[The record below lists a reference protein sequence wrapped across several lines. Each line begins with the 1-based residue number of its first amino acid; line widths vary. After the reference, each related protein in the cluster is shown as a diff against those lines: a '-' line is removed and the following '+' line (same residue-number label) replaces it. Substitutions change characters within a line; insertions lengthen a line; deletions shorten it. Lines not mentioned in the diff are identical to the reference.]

1 MSAPRIAI
9 VIVTWNSARVLPGLL
24 GTIDAGL
31 GDLTGQIL
39 VVDNDSADDSV
50 AVAERFA
57 PGCRIVQTGRNAG
70 YAAAINAGLA
80 AADPF
85 DAALILNP
93 DIRLDPGSVATMHA
107 RLADEGVG
115 IVVPRLFHGDG
126 GLAWSLRREPTL
138 LRALGEAVA
147 GRRAGRHPRFGETV
161 LDETAYQQPTT
172 VDWATGAVLLISAPC
187 LAASGPWD
195 ESFFLYSEETEF
207 ALRARDRGY
216 LTRLAPD
223 ARAVHLEGESKVSPR
238 LWTIL
243 TVNRV
248 RLYRRRHARF
258 PTALYWS
265 VVLMREVSRAA
276 LGHPRSRR
284 ATAGLL
290 RMVHNRHN
298 FPEVVASAP
307 R

>member
-1 MSAPRIAI
+1 MNAPRIAI
-9 VIVTWNSARVLPGLL
+9 VIVTWNSAKVLPGLL
-24 GTIDAGL
+24 GTVDASL
-31 GDLTGQIL
+31 GGLTGQTI

-80 AADPF
+80 AAEPY

-93 DIRLDPGSVATMHA
+93 DIRLDPGSVATMYA
-107 RLADEGVG
+107 RLADDGVG

-126 GLAWSLRREPTL
+126 TLAWSLRREPTL
-138 LRALGEAVA
+138 LRAFGEAVA
-147 GRRAGRHPRFGETV
+147 GRRAGRHPRLGETV
-161 LDETAYQQPTT
+161 LDESAYQQPTI
-172 VDWATGAVLLISAPC
+172 VDWATGAVLLISAAC
-187 LAASGPWD
+187 LSTCGPWD

-207 ALRARDRGY
+207 ALRARDRGFR
-216 LTRLAPD
+216 TRLAPD

-248 RLYRRRHARF
+248 RLYRRRHSRF

-265 VVLMREVSRAA
+265 VVLLREVSRAA

-284 ATAGLL
+284 ATAALL
-290 RMVHNRHN
+290 RMVRERDAV
-298 FPEVVASAP
+298 PSAG
-307 R
+307 